1 MEEGIR
7 DGTNDGLLLGSID
20 GIIEGIDDGRLLGTR
35 DGIVDGTYDGVLLC
49 IDEGNCD
56 DDGRLLG
63 IDRHWTAS
71 VQVTK

>member
-1 MEEGIR
+1 MMAV
-7 DGTNDGLLLGSID
+7 
-20 GIIEGIDDGRLLGTR
+20 
-35 DGIVDGTYDGVLLC
+35 VDDGVLLC

-56 DDGRLLG
+56 DDGGLLG